1 MPHPITVTAD
11 IEAPLPQV
19 WERWTNP
26 AHVIHWNFASPDWH
40 CPAAESD
47 FRAGGSFHYT
57 MAARDGSFSFVL
69 SGTFE
74 EIDEAGYIS
83 LRLED
88 GRQVTTRFEAADG
101 KTRVTE
107 SFEPE
112 TMNPEALQRQG
123 WQAILDNFKA
133 YAEGRLRP

>member
-1 MPHPITVTAD
+1 MPQPITVTATV
-11 IEAPLPQV
+11 EAPLHTV

-26 AHVIHWNFASPDWH
+26 AHIVHWNFATDDWH

-47 FRAGGSFHYT
+47 FRPGGAFHYT
-57 MAARDGSFSFVL
+57 MAARDGSFSFIL

-74 EIDEAGYIS
+74 EIVDGRSIT

-101 KTRVTE
+101 RTQVIE

-112 TMNPEALQRQG
+112 TMNPEDLQRQG
-123 WQAILDNFKA
+123 WQAILDNFRA
-133 YAEGRLRP
+133 YAEGRRQP

>member
-1 MPHPITVTAD
+1 MPKPITVTAE
-11 IEAPLPQV
+11 IETPLTIV

-26 AHVIHWNFASPDWH
+26 AHVVHWNFASSDWH
-40 CPAAESD
+40 CPSAESD
-47 FRAGGSFHYT
+47 FRTGGSFHYT

-74 EIDEAGYIS
+74 EIVDQKSIT

-88 GRQVTTRFEAADG
+88 GRLVTTRFEAVDD

-107 SFEPE
+107 TFEPE
-112 TMNPEALQRQG
+112 TMNPVDLQRQG
-123 WQAILDNFKA
+123 WQAILDNFQA

>member
-1 MPHPITVTAD
+1 MPQPITVTVD
-11 IEAPLPQV
+11 VESPLPGV

-26 AHVIHWNFASPDWH
+26 SHVVHWNFASSDWH
-40 CPAAESD
+40 CPKAESD
-47 FRAGGSFHYT
+47 FRTGGDFHYT

-74 EIDEAGYIS
+74 EIFDGQAIT

-88 GRQVTTRFEAADG
+88 GRQVTTRFEESND
-101 KTRVTE
+101 KSRITE
-107 SFEPE
+107 TFEPE
-112 TMNPEALQRQG
+112 TMNPEDLQRQG

-133 YAEGRLRP
+133 YAEGRLQP

>member
-1 MPHPITVTAD
+1 MNPAITVTAD
-11 IEAPLPQV
+11 VEAPLPGV

-26 AHVIHWNFASPDWH
+26 AHVVHWNFANSDWH
-40 CPAAESD
+40 CPSAASD
-47 FRAGGSFHYT
+47 FHKGGTFHYT

-74 EIDEAGYIS
+74 AIVEGRSIA

-88 GRQVTTRFEAADG
+88 GRQVITRFEAVDG

-107 SFEPE
+107 TFEPE
-112 TMNPEALQRQG
+112 TMNPEDLQRQG
-123 WQAILDNFKA
+123 WQAILNNFRA
-133 YAEGRLRP
+133 YAEGRLLP

>member
-1 MPHPITVTAD
+1 MITVTAD

-19 WERWTNP
+19 WEQWTNP
-26 AHVIHWNFASPDWH
+26 DHVIHWNFASADWH

-47 FRAGGSFHYT
+47 FRPGGSFHYT

-74 EIDEAGYIS
+74 AIDDAAYIS

-88 GRQVTTRFEAADG
+88 GRRVTTRFEAADG
-101 KTRVTE
+101 RTRVTE

-123 WQAILDNFKA
+123 WQAILDNFRA